1 MCDVIRIL
9 NFNTIPSRL
18 DMISNN
24 SNISI
29 LTENLILTS
38 ATCVIPQVVE
48 NLDVSCIV
56 CAAPELPY
64 SPLSNDLNYY
74 KVDVRDHPGAD
85 ISIHFDEVADL
96 IDQEIAIGGR
106 ILVFCVA
113 GVSRSATLCIAYL
126 MKYHQLTLLEAFDH
140 VKKIRPKIHPNCGF
154 FQQLMDYEKSL
165 FDASSVKMVYNE
177 FLRSYIPE
185 VYDKEYAQIRIFN
198 KKRKDRQDRQQ

>member
-1 MCDVIRIL
+1 M
-9 NFNTIPSRL
+9 
-18 DMISNN
+18 
-24 SNISI
+24 
-29 LTENLILTS
+29 
-38 ATCVIPQVVE
+38 
-48 NLDVSCIV
+48 
-56 CAAPELPY
+56 
-64 SPLSNDLNYY
+64 
-74 KVDVRDHPGAD
+74 
-85 ISIHFDEVADL
+85 
-96 IDQEIAIGGR
+96 GGR